1 VLGKNPPRQPVEDN
15 LDLNQTKAP
24 PGEPRPER
32 YLSWRDLFA
41 RGVVSSKTSAR
52 RLWGRDLFPRP
63 VHLSERVI
71 AWRESEV
78 EAWAASRVHAPQPAR
93 GCAAVS
99 QARKAKQDAKTK

>member
-1 VLGKNPPRQPVEDN
+1 LVKILHDNPWRTTWTSTKLRPRRASLG
-15 LDLNQTKAP
+15 LS
-24 PGEPRPER
+24 